1 MKKIFLAIAIFT
13 VLIMISSYV
22 FAEATETFEIVE
34 DNVCTIKINDYCDF
48 EKKMVSYDL
57 NKRQVTI
64 QLKIKND
71 APASQPTG
79 EVVLVLDNSNS
90 LKTDT
95 NPTRQELVYSSAKE
109 LITNMLKD
117 NTKLKVGIVSF
128 SSSTDMD
135 DWGKLES
142 DAAVISTLSNDAS
155 SLNNKIDT
163 IATDGPRTD
172 LDAGITLASQ
182 QFSAE
187 SNNKYIIV
195 LSDGVP
201 NLALG
206 LSESQQG
213 YGDNVINKTKS
224 TLDSLNS
231 KYKIITML
239 TGVNKDEQAQGSVP
253 PYTFGQIVERL
264 FGTPESPTYGKFYY
278 IPDEKIEETITNDIY
293 NDLLP
298 QSQSITDIKIND
310 FFPKEIVDNFDF
322 VYISQ
327 PSKGTISQAIDDE
340 RKIVW
345 SIDELAS
352 GETAT
357 VQYTLTLKD
366 NYSPSIVNKILDT
379 NEKVVITYKDFD
391 KTDKTKTS
399 TDTPKVRI
407 NKSDDPTVVPD
418 IIPKAGNTT
427 ITLIVAIVG
436 TLAVLSGAR
445 ILKMNHDIKKQK

>member
-1 MKKIFLAIAIFT
+1 
-13 VLIMISSYV
+13 MISSYV

-213 YGDNVINKTKS
+213 YVDNVINKTKS
-224 TLDSLNS
+224 TLNTLNN

>member
-224 TLDSLNS
+224 TLNTLNN

>member
-1 MKKIFLAIAIFT
+1 MKKIFLAIAVFT
-13 VLIMISSYV
+13 VIIMISSYV
-22 FAEATETFEIVE
+22 FAETTETFEIVE

-117 NTKLKVGIVSF
+117 NAKLKVGIVSF

-253 PYTFGQIVERL
+253 PYTFGQIVEKI

-278 IPDEKIEETITNDIY
+278 ISDEKIEETITNDIY

-427 ITLIVAIVG
+427 LTLIVAIVG
-436 TLAVLSGAR
+436 ALAVLSGAR